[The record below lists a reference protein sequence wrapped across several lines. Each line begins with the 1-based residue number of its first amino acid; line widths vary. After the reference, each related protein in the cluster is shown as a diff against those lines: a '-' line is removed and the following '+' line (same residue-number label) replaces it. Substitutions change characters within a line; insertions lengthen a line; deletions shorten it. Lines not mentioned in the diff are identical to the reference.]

1 MVRIGIC
8 EDMDGELRQ
17 QEQMLRRIMDGLSK
31 NIELYGF
38 PCGEDLLCE
47 IEATGNM
54 DIIFLDVE
62 MSGMNG
68 IETAKVIRRFDT
80 SVVLI
85 FISCHDQYCREMIE
99 VWPYAFLEKPLQE
112 DRLAA
117 ILKDVVEKRLNFTDV
132 YDFSYRKKRYR
143 IPLSKIR
150 YFQSDRRTI
159 RIDTADREDP
169 EGEYLFYDS
178 LDHVEDAVN
187 RTGSQFIRVRKS
199 YLVNPLYIVEYSAN
213 KVILDNGLDLE
224 ISGNYKE
231 AVRKRYLQ
239 SLKEKKIKW

>member
-8 EDMDGELRQ
+8 EDVKEELRQ
-17 QEQMLRRIMDGLSK
+17 QEQMLRRIMGGLSK

-68 IETAKVIRRFDT
+68 IETARAIRKNDT

-85 FISCHDQYCREMIE
+85 FISCHNQYCREMIE

-112 DRLAA
+112 ERLAA
-117 ILKDVVEKRLNFTDV
+117 ILKEVVEKRLNFTDV

-143 IPLSKIR
+143 LPLSQIR
-150 YFQSDRRTI
+150 YFQSDRRTV
-159 RIDTADREDP
+159 RIDNGKR
-169 EGEYLFYDS
+169 LFR
-178 LDHVEDAVN
+178 AA
-187 RTGSQFIRVRKS
+187 RS
-199 YLVNPLYIVEYSAN
+199 YPGVDGFLKLY
-213 KVILDNGLDLE
+213 
-224 ISGNYKE
+224 
-231 AVRKRYLQ
+231 Q
-239 SLKEKKIKW
+239 SK